1 MSGPPPI
8 LYLSYDGITD
18 PLGQSQVLPYIEGLS
33 GEGYSFHLISFEK
46 KDIYLKERTAVQ
58 LRMQKSGIIWHP
70 MFYTKTP
77 PVISTVYDI
86 NRMIQLAEKLIATHQ
101 IKLIHCR
108 SYISGLAGLHL
119 KKKLQTLLLF
129 DMRGFWADE
138 RVEGG
143 IWNLSNPLYKY
154 IFRYF
159 KKKEREMIS
168 KADAVISLTNAGK
181 QIIDKWE
188 FRNESQLPVAVI
200 PCCADLNLFSSSQ
213 VDKQEIESLK
223 EELEIKN
230 AFPVISYLGAI
241 GTWYL
246 LDDMIRFF
254 KLTLEKYP
262 HALFLFITREPED
275 VIEMAARKAGV
286 SKNRLRIKGAIR
298 QQVPLL
304 LSLSDVALFF
314 IMPTFSK
321 TASSPTKQGEIMGMG
336 IPLICNSGVGD
347 TDFVVN
353 KYQSG
358 ISIDLSQKNAMDE
371 AVNTIERLIALDKNT
386 IRSGALDFYSLESGI
401 EKYSAVY
408 RKLLQ

>member
-1 MSGPPPI
+1 MAGNSTI

-46 KDIYLKERTAVQ
+46 KDVYFKEHTALK
-58 LRMQKSGIIWHP
+58 LRMNKSGINWHP
-70 MFYTKTP
+70 LFYTKKP
-77 PVISTVYDI
+77 QVISTVYDVY
-86 NRMIQLAEKLIATHQ
+86 RMIRLAEKLIASHQ
-101 IKLIHCR
+101 IKLVHCR
-108 SYISGLAGLHL
+108 SYIAGLAGLHL
-119 KKKLQTLLLF
+119 KKKHHTLFLF

-143 IWNLSNPLYKY
+143 IWNTSNPLYKSIY
-154 IFRYF
+154 KYF
-159 KKKEREMIS
+159 KRKEKEMIS
-168 KADAVISLTNAGK
+168 SADAVISLTNAGK
-181 QIIDKWE
+181 KVIDNWKYRTE
-188 FRNESQLPVAVI
+188 NQLPVAVI
-200 PCCADLNLFSSSQ
+200 PCCADLNLFSASQ
-213 VDKQEIESLK
+213 VDKQEIASMK
-223 EELEIKN
+223 EELELNN

-246 LDDMIRFF
+246 LNDMIRFF

-262 HALFLFITREPED
+262 HALFLFITKEPEK
-275 VIEMAARKAGV
+275 VIETAARNAGIAK
-286 SKNRLRIKGAIR
+286 SRIRIKSAIR

-353 KYQSG
+353 KYRSG
-358 ISIDLSQKNAMDE
+358 ISIDLSKKDSMDE
-371 AVNTIERLIALDKNT
+371 AVSAIDRLIVLDKNT

-401 EKYSAVY
+401 AKYLAVY
-408 RKLLQ
+408 RSMVS